1 MDINKRPCGS
11 RIKEREMWVEEIDI
25 MCQDKRMDK
34 EDEKRNN
41 LEGKAKEERRSSI
54 IDARKGAMVIS

>member
-1 MDINKRPCGS
+1 
-11 RIKEREMWVEEIDI
+11 MWVEEIDI

-41 LEGKAKEERRSSI
+41 LEGRAKEERRSII